1 MFVWLA
7 GSGAVQRKGLRGEW
21 LVPSTADEVARL
33 PVSRVEKSR
42 LCRRL
47 RFRGGRVP
55 LMPAGFQQGVR
66 HSVRISNI
74 PREVPICSRSR

>member
-1 MFVWLA
+1 MFAWLA
-7 GSGAVQRKGLRGEW
+7 GSGAVQRKGLPGEW

-55 LMPAGFQQGVR
+55 VMPAGFQQGVR
-66 HSVRISNI
+66 HS
-74 PREVPICSRSR
+74 EDLQHTERSPYL